1 MYNIAQKTHPKYGDV
16 VEITRS
22 DLGMFSTPG
31 LACNAAITNRRLW
44 LESGSKKVRILVDD
58 QVLTTAQ
65 AQKWADTEHKSLP
78 KCHGCNAILD
88 GLVLTHQL
96 SIDGLFC
103 SASCADKDYK
113 EQVDKL
119 NDEEECDY
127 L

>member
-1 MYNIAQKTHPKYGDV
+1 MYNVTRQTYPKYGDV

-22 DLGMFSTPG
+22 ETGAFKTPG

-58 QVLTTAQ
+58 QVLTTTQ
-65 AQKWADTEHKSLP
+65 AQRWADAEHKSLP
-78 KCHGCNAILD
+78 KCHRCNATLD
-88 GLVLTHQL
+88 GPVLTHQL
-96 SIDGLFC
+96 SEDNLFC
-103 SASCADKDYK
+103 SHECADKDYQ